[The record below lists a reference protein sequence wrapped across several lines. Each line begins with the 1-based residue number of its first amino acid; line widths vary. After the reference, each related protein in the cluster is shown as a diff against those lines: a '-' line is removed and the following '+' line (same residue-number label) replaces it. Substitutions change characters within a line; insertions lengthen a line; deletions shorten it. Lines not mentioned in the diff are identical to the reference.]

1 MMVVRILTS
10 SLQGLDAQLITVE
23 IDLASGIPEWR
34 IVGLPD
40 AMVNESKDRL
50 RSAIRNAGF
59 EFPTKKVIM
68 NLAPASVRKEGT
80 GFDVPIALSVLIAG
94 EKISFPEAHWLEKT
108 LWLGEVSLEG
118 ELRPVRGVL
127 SVVILAKQ
135 LGFEAVVVPPENANE
150 AALLEGVKIY
160 SLPNLAHLP
169 ALFKTPE
176 AFQVQQ
182 NVGQLLADAQASMKQ
197 ATTVDFADV
206 KGQSQAK
213 RALEIAAAGGH
224 NLLMAGPPGSGKS
237 LLAKAFAGI
246 LPPLDLDETLEVS
259 RIYSVAG
266 MLNEELGIIAQR
278 PFRSPHHSAS
288 MAGLC
293 GGGSYPKPGEITLS
307 HRGVLFLDELVEFP
321 RPVLEILR
329 QPLEEGV
336 VTISR
341 ANANH
346 TFPARFILIG
356 ALNPCP
362 CGYRGDT
369 TKTCSCSPSQVERYM
384 NKLSGPLL
392 DRIDLHLEVPRLS
405 SQELLQ
411 QGVSASVDNSETVR
425 NRVVSARRIQLKR
438 FLTLDLPL
446 KTNAELA
453 PAQLRAFCQLNEPS
467 QTIMSRA
474 LERLNLSAR
483 GYDRV
488 LRVARTIADLAE
500 SPNIEVPH
508 LTEALQYRSAFK
520 GV

>member
-1 MMVVRILTS
+1 M
-10 SLQGLDAQLITVE
+10 
-23 IDLASGIPEWR
+23 
-34 IVGLPD
+34 
-40 AMVNESKDRL
+40 
-50 RSAIRNAGF
+50 
-59 EFPTKKVIM
+59 
-68 NLAPASVRKEGT
+68 
-80 GFDVPIALSVLIAG
+80 
-94 EKISFPEAHWLEKT
+94 
-108 LWLGEVSLEG
+108 
-118 ELRPVRGVL
+118 
-127 SVVILAKQ
+127 
-135 LGFEAVVVPPENANE
+135 
-150 AALLEGVKIY
+150 
-160 SLPNLAHLP
+160 
-169 ALFKTPE
+169 
-176 AFQVQQ
+176 
-182 NVGQLLADAQASMKQ
+182 
-197 ATTVDFADV
+197 
-206 KGQSQAK
+206 
-213 RALEIAAAGGH
+213 
-224 NLLMAGPPGSGKS
+224 
-237 LLAKAFAGI
+237 
-246 LPPLDLDETLEVS
+246 DLDETLEVS

-369 TKTCSCSPSQVERYM
+369 TKACSCSPSQVERYM

-411 QGVSASVDNSETVR
+411 QDVSASVDTSETVQ
-425 NRVVSARRIQLKR
+425 NRVVSARKIQVNR
-438 FLTLDLPL
+438 FLQVELSL

-453 PAQLRAFCQLNEPS
+453 PAQLRAFCQLNEAS

-500 SPNIEVPH
+500 SPSIEVPH

>member
-1 MMVVRILTS
+1 
-10 SLQGLDAQLITVE
+10 
-23 IDLASGIPEWR
+23 
-34 IVGLPD
+34 
-40 AMVNESKDRL
+40 
-50 RSAIRNAGF
+50 
-59 EFPTKKVIM
+59 
-68 NLAPASVRKEGT
+68 
-80 GFDVPIALSVLIAG
+80 
-94 EKISFPEAHWLEKT
+94 
-108 LWLGEVSLEG
+108 
-118 ELRPVRGVL
+118 
-127 SVVILAKQ
+127 
-135 LGFEAVVVPPENANE
+135 
-150 AALLEGVKIY
+150 
-160 SLPNLAHLP
+160 
-169 ALFKTPE
+169 
-176 AFQVQQ
+176 
-182 NVGQLLADAQASMKQ
+182 
-197 ATTVDFADV
+197 
-206 KGQSQAK
+206 
-213 RALEIAAAGGH
+213 LEIAAAGGH

-246 LPPLDLDETLEVS
+246 LPPMDLDETLEVS

-369 TKTCSCSPSQVERYM
+369 TKTCSCSPNQVERYM

-411 QGVSASVDNSETVR
+411 QGVSALVDTSQTVR
-425 NRVVSARRIQLKR
+425 NRVVSARKIQLER

-453 PAQLRAFCQLNEPS
+453 PAQLRAFCQLNEPC

-488 LRVARTIADLAE
+488 LRVARTIADLAQ
-500 SPNIEVPH
+500 SPSIEVPH